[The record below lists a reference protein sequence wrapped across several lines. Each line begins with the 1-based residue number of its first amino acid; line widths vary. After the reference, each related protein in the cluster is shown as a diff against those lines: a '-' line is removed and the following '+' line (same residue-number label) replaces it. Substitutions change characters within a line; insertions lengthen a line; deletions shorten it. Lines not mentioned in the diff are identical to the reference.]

1 MNAIAIEAP
10 DDLTPPTGAE
20 GGRAAKL
27 PVRELKPAPAPVVV
41 AEQSAFLGVV
51 SSSIPDMLT
60 EHLDLKPGEG
70 VVIRSL
76 VPNGPAASAGIT
88 VNAVVLRVA
97 GKAVNSPQELS
108 EQIAAHQ
115 PGEAVALDMI
125 HRGKPNTVEV
135 KMGTRPAGVAKIEQP
150 ATSQFTL
157 DGIPEELAERIREA
171 VEGKVGQMDLLGAD
185 GLQIPPNVTD
195 ALRDMKKRMEGALG
209 GGAILPDDPAVGNVQ
224 GETTIRLNDNDG
236 SVEVKSKD
244 GGKEV
249 ILRDPQGNTTWSGPW
264 DTEQDKAAAPE
275 TARIRMKTLNLDSN
289 IEGNGLRFKLNTPP
303 PNP

>member
-1 MNAIAIEAP
+1 
-10 DDLTPPTGAE
+10 
-20 GGRAAKL
+20 
-27 PVRELKPAPAPVVV
+27 
-41 AEQSAFLGVV
+41 
-51 SSSIPDMLT
+51 
-60 EHLDLKPGEG
+60 
-70 VVIRSL
+70 
-76 VPNGPAASAGIT
+76 
-88 VNAVVLRVA
+88 
-97 GKAVNSPQELS
+97 
-108 EQIAAHQ
+108 
-115 PGEAVALDMI
+115 MI

-135 KMGTRPAGVAKIEQP
+135 KMGTRPAGVAKSEQP

-275 TARIRMKTLNLDSN
+275 TVRIRMKTLNLDSN